1 MLLTKCG
8 GLVVCHLSL
17 RLQICA
23 KAISRTSCIFRSAR
37 HQPVLLPTST
47 ITVLGCVRFLASAS
61 QVARW
66 LKEERRVTSN
76 TNMAPAA
83 PR

>member
-1 MLLTKCG
+1 
-8 GLVVCHLSL
+8 
-17 RLQICA
+17 
-23 KAISRTSCIFRSAR
+23 
-37 HQPVLLPTST
+37 
-47 ITVLGCVRFLASAS
+47 VLGCVRFLASAS